1 MGFFS
6 IENVAP
12 TTDPGV
18 PLLPTSKQEPDAAEE
33 FGPKLPPAFSSGRF
47 CRLLACKFYTLKLY
61 VRYKIFLL
69 KKHL

>member
-1 MGFFS
+1 M
-6 IENVAP
+6 AA

-18 PLLPTSKQEPDAAEE
+18 SLLPTSKQELDETEE

-47 CRLLACKFYTLKLY
+47 CRLLVCKFCTLKLY
-61 VRYKIFLL
+61 VRYMIFLF